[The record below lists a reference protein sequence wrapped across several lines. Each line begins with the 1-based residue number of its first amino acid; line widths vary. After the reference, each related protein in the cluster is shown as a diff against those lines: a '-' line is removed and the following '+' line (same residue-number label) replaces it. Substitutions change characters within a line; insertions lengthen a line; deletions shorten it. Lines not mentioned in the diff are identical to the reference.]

1 MAYAVSLLVN
11 SGLAEIVSERW
22 MQLSDADVSRSM
34 LDLGYPP
41 HVTLVVYDA
50 LGVDVAI
57 AALDG
62 IFENLDQ
69 MAVTLTDV
77 TTFGGGSGVIYA
89 ALAPSPDLI
98 RLQAK
103 AAAAIGEVCRPHYRT
118 GSWTPHCT
126 LATGVDDI
134 DLDRAKTIIERDWR
148 PITGVFEAAAL
159 VEFLPVTEIRRW
171 ALARPPLSTRT
182 L

>member
-1 MAYAVSLLVN
+1 VAYAVSLLFN
-11 SGLAEIVSERW
+11 ASLADIVSEHW
-22 MQLSDADVSRSM
+22 MKLADADVSRSM

-41 HVTLVVYDA
+41 HVTLVVYDTLRA
-50 LGVDVAI
+50 DVAI

-62 IFENLDQ
+62 IFENVGQ
-69 MAVTLTDV
+69 MAVTLTGV
-77 TTFGGGSGVIYA
+77 ATFGGGSGVLYL
-89 ALAPSPDLI
+89 ALAPSADLI

-103 AAAAIGEVCRPHYRT
+103 AAVAIGEVCRPHYRT
-118 GSWTPHCT
+118 GSWSPHCT
-126 LATGVDDI
+126 LATGVDDTN
-134 DLDRAKTIIERDWR
+134 LDRAKTIIDRDWR

-171 ALARPPLSTRT
+171 ALARSPHSTRT